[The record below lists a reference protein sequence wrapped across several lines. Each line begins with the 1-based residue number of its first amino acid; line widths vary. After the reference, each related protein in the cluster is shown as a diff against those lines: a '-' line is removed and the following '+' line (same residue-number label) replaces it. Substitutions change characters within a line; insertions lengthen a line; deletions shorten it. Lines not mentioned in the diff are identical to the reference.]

1 VAICRRCGTYMCSRC
16 VDAAGSAHEQDPA
29 ASGEPVPQCQA
40 CRARAG
46 GDGVALLRRDRIVW
60 GELLGFSF
68 ELYKRHFAQVTLA
81 VLVVLAPFVL
91 GHAVSL
97 PLSALFE
104 DDFVLAI
111 ALSLLLWI
119 AQMLAQ
125 AAATLSALDVC
136 VRLARGEAEVRLSL
150 RAGLSRLGPLLL
162 QYLIVNF
169 ALMFAA
175 LLAAA
180 PVIAV
185 FALSDEPALP
195 TLGMA
200 ALVAFCGA
208 GFVAYTALGFSFAS
222 LELVA
227 QPRLDAF
234 DAIRNA
240 WAIARG
246 ERLTIFVGLV
256 LVGLLLLAGALFCL
270 VGLLFTLGYAAVLFS
285 VLYVALRNGAELTA

>member
-1 VAICRRCGTYMCSRC
+1 
-16 VDAAGSAHEQDPA
+16 
-29 ASGEPVPQCQA
+29 
-40 CRARAG
+40 
-46 GDGVALLRRDRIVW
+46 
-60 GELLGFSF
+60 
-68 ELYKRHFAQVTLA
+68 
-81 VLVVLAPFVL
+81 
-91 GHAVSL
+91 
-97 PLSALFE
+97 
-104 DDFVLAI
+104 
-111 ALSLLLWI
+111 
-119 AQMLAQ
+119 
-125 AAATLSALDVC
+125 
-136 VRLARGEAEVRLSL
+136 
-150 RAGLSRLGPLLL
+150 
-162 QYLIVNF
+162 
-169 ALMFAA
+169 
-175 LLAAA
+175 
-180 PVIAV
+180 V

>member
-1 VAICRRCGTYMCSRC
+1 MCSRC
-16 VDAAGSAHEQDPA
+16 VGSAREQNPA

-40 CRARAG
+40 CLARAA
-46 GDGVALLRRDRIVW
+46 GDGPALRRDRIVW

-68 ELYKRHFAQVTLA
+68 GLYKRHFAQVTLA
-81 VLVVLAPFVL
+81 MLVVLAPFAI
-91 GHAVSL
+91 GQAMSF

-104 DDFVLAI
+104 DDFLLAI
-111 ALSLLLWI
+111 ALSFLIWL

-136 VRLARGEAEVRLSL
+136 VRLARGEADAKLSL
-150 RAGLSRLGPLLL
+150 GAGLHRLGALLL
-162 QYLIVNF
+162 QYLIVSF
-169 ALMFAA
+169 SLMFAA

-200 ALVAFCGA
+200 SLVAFCGA
-208 GFVAYTALGFSFAS
+208 GLWAYTVLGFSFAS

-234 DAIRNA
+234 NAIRNA

-256 LVGLLLLAGALFCL
+256 LVGLLMLAGALFCL
-270 VGLLFTLGYAAVLFS
+270 VGLVFTLGYAAVLFS
-285 VLYVALRNGAELTA
+285 VLYVALRNGAELPA